1 MALPVFGGVMHGYL
15 TYDMLHFA
23 IHRGTMTSRMG
34 AYLRKHHLQ
43 HHYAVPERNFGV
55 SSPLWDFVFRTTR

>member
-1 MALPVFGGVMHGYL
+1 MHGYL
-15 TYDMLHFA
+15 AYDMLHYA
-23 IHRGTMTSRMG
+23 IHRGVMKSRIG